1 MLTTIKPGPPCGQ
14 LVESTDAI
22 IRPLLDAAAAGHSI
36 EGALIEIIHLFGFE
50 SFVYGMTTANRPNR
64 DSRSYVWT
72 TLPKEWV
79 SEYDQKSY
87 IEIDPRVTLTWGRA
101 SPLLW
106 DAATFPRSGPVGR
119 FLKHAARYG
128 IRSGVTITF
137 SDTRHARIGVG
148 FNSPISPVSTERELE
163 IGAHLGAM
171 MVLATRFHDLFMAN
185 VVVRGVPP
193 AQQGAPLS
201 PRERQCLRL
210 AAYGM
215 TSPDIGLKLGI
226 TERTAN
232 FHFSNIISKLDALNR
247 QEAIAKAI
255 ANGLIGLDM

>member
-1 MLTTIKPGPPCGQ
+1 MLTTIKPGKPNGPSFGPA
-14 LVESTDAI
+14 DAI
-22 IRPLLDAAAAGHSI
+22 IRSLLDAAANGARI
-36 EGALIEIIHLFGFE
+36 EEPLVELIRGFGFD
-50 SFVYGMTTANRPNR
+50 SFVYGMTTATRPNR

-79 SEYDQKSY
+79 AAYDQNSY

-106 DAATFPRSGPVGR
+106 DSATLSKTAAVRR
-119 FLKHAARYG
+119 FLEHAARYD

-137 SDTRHARIGVG
+137 NDSRHARIGVG
-148 FNSPISPVSTERELE
+148 FNSCLSPVSPKREAE
-163 IGAHLGAM
+163 IGRQLGALM
-171 MVLATRFHDLFMAN
+171 LIATRFHDLFMAN
-185 VVVRGVPP
+185 VVCRGVPP

-201 PRERQCLRL
+201 PRERQCLRF

-215 TSPDIGLKLGI
+215 TSPDIGIKLGI

-232 FHFSNIISKLDALNR
+232 FHFSNVISKLGVLNR
-247 QEAIAKAI
+247 QEAVAKAV
-255 ANGLIGLDM
+255 ASGLIVLDT